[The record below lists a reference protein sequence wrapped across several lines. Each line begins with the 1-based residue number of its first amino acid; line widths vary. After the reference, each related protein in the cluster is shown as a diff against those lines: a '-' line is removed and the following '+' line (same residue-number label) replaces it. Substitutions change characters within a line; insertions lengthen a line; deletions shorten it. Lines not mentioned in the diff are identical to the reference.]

1 MHTHGAYTYMQ
12 AKRIH
17 THIFFK
23 KNWDQALLDV
33 YEQRGTFHYTFAM
46 RIDQITL
53 SDTPITHHM
62 C

>member
-1 MHTHGAYTYMQ
+1 MDPYTYVLN
-12 AKRIH
+12 IVY
-17 THIFFK
+17 FFK